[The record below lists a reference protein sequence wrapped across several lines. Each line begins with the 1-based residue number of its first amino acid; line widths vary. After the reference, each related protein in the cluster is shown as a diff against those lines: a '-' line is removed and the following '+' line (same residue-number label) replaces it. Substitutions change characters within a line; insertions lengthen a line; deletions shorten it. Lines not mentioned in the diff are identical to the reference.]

1 VGFDCFISCVDVCM
15 YCIVDFVI
23 WVFVKFDNLTEICD
37 SFIVFFLMNRLYM
50 CVCVCVYWRFCDIFL
65 CWILVVL
72 GFSMCLFVTTSK
84 FQSFMA

>member
-50 CVCVCVYWRFCDIFL
+50 CVCVCVCVLAFL
-65 CWILVVL
+65 
-72 GFSMCLFVTTSK
+72 
-84 FQSFMA
+84 